1 MNAPASCATSLLLLL
16 ASSAKAQAP
25 DAGQPPLD
33 LAPLT
38 QPKPPWLRKP
48 AQKPEAPKK
57 KSAKKPGKKTAPQA
71 LEALPPV
78 APLVE
83 PAKPAPSPAQVE
95 LPLLPLVPLQ
105 PDAAPLPLMLSS
117 LGVLLQNDGLP
128 PPAAARVEEALRG
141 VARIAP
147 LSRAVPAPPKP
158 EKPCADDACFA
169 ALAAPLKIDHL
180 LVANDARG
188 GLSLRLLDVEGKKL
202 ISQAEQASVT
212 PEPTEAAAWAEA
224 LACKLLVPAGCTGE
238 AAVDA
243 GEGVLLELDGKPLAR
258 GEKRRVEVGV
268 HQLRVLAGAK
278 TLQRP
283 FPVLREGAPLL
294 HARQM
299 DGEPRLLNGA
309 EMMPAAALASAP
321 APAAQR
327 RWTRPAGIAAAGVG
341 VELAAA
347 GAYLGARSRS
357 DLNQAESAYRL
368 HGGAYLGSDLSALQS
383 GNSKARTANGL
394 FIASGALLATGALL
408 TFAF

>member
-25 DAGQPPLD
+25 DAGQPALD

-38 QPKPPWLRKP
+38 KPKPPWLGKP

-57 KSAKKPGKKTAPQA
+57 KSAKRPGKKAAPQA
-71 LEALPPV
+71 LEPLPPV

-83 PAKPAPSPAQVE
+83 ATKAAPPPAQVE

-141 VARIAP
+141 VARLAP

-180 LVANDARG
+180 LVASYARG
-188 GLSLRLLDVEGKKL
+188 GLSLRLLDVQGKKR
-202 ISQAEQASVT
+202 ISEAEQASVT

-224 LACKLLVPAGCTGE
+224 LACKLLVPSGCTGE

-243 GEGVLLELDGKPLAR
+243 GEGVLLELDGKPLPR
-258 GEKRRVEVGV
+258 GEKRQVAVGV
-268 HQLRVLAGAK
+268 HELRVLAGAK
-278 TLQRP
+278 TLRRP
-283 FPVLREGAPLL
+283 FPVLLEGAPLL
-294 HARQM
+294 HARQV
-299 DGEPRLLNGA
+299 DGEPRLLTAA
-309 EMMPAAALASAP
+309 EMMPAAALTSAP

-327 RWTRPAGIAAAGVG
+327 RWTRPAGIAAVGVG
-341 VELAAA
+341 VALAAA

-357 DLNQAESAYRL
+357 DLNQAEAAYRA